1 MNADLDRTLGHLAT
15 VSPKAALYGL
25 EERVLAGIKT
35 RRQQAVAT
43 RVTLTFASVALLMG
57 VGSAIV
63 PSARAGAATVAPFGV
78 PSALAPSS
86 LLLSGN

>member
-1 MNADLDRTLGHLAT
+1 MNADLDRTLGHLAMAG
-15 VSPKAALYGL
+15 SNAALYGL
-25 EERVLAGIKT
+25 EERVLARIKT

-63 PSARAGAATVAPFGV
+63 PSARAGAATIAPFGV

-86 LLLSGN
+86 LLLSSN